1 VVYFPLYHEEVLE
14 AEEIKVKRTQTSGRD
29 KNLVQTKEAKRIDRP
44 VRSASHG
51 RGLSVRLEAVYKYK
65 GFMHRGG
72 GGTREETQ
80 LALVHG
86 RDELIHLHTSS
97 IREQEQHATYRSR
110 ARSEEH
116 PWRRIQAFPR
126 VRTKIELHPFSSLC
140 LAASIVDG
148 DSDAAAMVLAIVQP
162 NGRRVRHTNEA
173 RRRLS
178 DRGELESM
186 RATPWRGV
194 TGVQVQPRLLD
205 VQVHGVPLGSWKR
218 PGLPVRPRAR
228 RIGAAGR
235 RHLCRSGSVYG
246 RSLEHAMSSSAL
258 GGRPAYRSPR
268 SLTYRC
274 DAAAVYGSSFVCR
287 PTSIRC
293 AGLVRRRR
301 TEAALTDANRGEGG
315 SALDVQVDVM
325 EQLGVQRTCAARAFD
340 GQAVAGSTRRPRAA
354 PDVQVHVGCVFGHQ
368 RCCHGRPW
376 SAGWMRPVGDP
387 R

>member
-1 VVYFPLYHEEVLE
+1 
-14 AEEIKVKRTQTSGRD
+14 
-29 KNLVQTKEAKRIDRP
+29 
-44 VRSASHG
+44 
-51 RGLSVRLEAVYKYK
+51 
-65 GFMHRGG
+65 MHRGG